1 MNITMPAFVTD
12 PFFILFVAV
21 LVMVAGIIWFRLHA
35 FIALL
40 LAAFIVAL
48 MTPASSIEQFALA
61 SGMSAAEAVAL
72 AEKSIGER
80 VAGAFGNTSA
90 QIGILI
96 AMAAVIGKCLLE
108 SGGAERIV
116 RSVIRVTGISK
127 APFAFTV
134 SSFFLAIPV
143 FFDTVFY
150 LMVPLAKALAA
161 RLKKNYLLL
170 ILSIA
175 AGGTM
180 AHSLLPPTP
189 GPLFL
194 VAVMDIPIHMMMTG
208 GFIVGIFAVTSGY
221 IYAVWIDK
229 KLSIPLRDS
238 PDARVSQIEAL
249 SKTESDNLPPLWFSS
264 LPILLPVLFISMNGI
279 TEAFMGDASD
289 GSVIYY
295 VRGVISFIGDKNI
308 ALVIGALVALL
319 LLSRQK
325 SGDPGLISSSVQ
337 NALMSGGVI
346 ILITAA
352 GGAFG
357 GMLQQTGISLKI
369 AELTREY
376 QMALIPLA
384 FIITAVVRTAQGSAT
399 VSMITAAGILSGM
412 SGNGGL
418 DYHVL
423 YLGLAI
429 ACGSKPF
436 PWMNDSGFW
445 IISRMSNFTP
455 GETLK
460 SFSSMLAVMGVTG
473 LIITYI
479 GALVFPMV

>member
-1 MNITMPAFVTD
+1 
-12 PFFILFVAV
+12 
-21 LVMVAGIIWFRLHA
+21 
-35 FIALL
+35 
-40 LAAFIVAL
+40 
-48 MTPASSIEQFALA
+48 
-61 SGMSAAEAVAL
+61 
-72 AEKSIGER
+72 
-80 VAGAFGNTSA
+80 
-90 QIGILI
+90 
-96 AMAAVIGKCLLE
+96 
-108 SGGAERIV
+108 
-116 RSVIRVTGISK
+116 
-127 APFAFTV
+127 
-134 SSFFLAIPV
+134 
-143 FFDTVFY
+143 
-150 LMVPLAKALAA
+150 
-161 RLKKNYLLL
+161 
-170 ILSIA
+170 
-175 AGGTM
+175 
-180 AHSLLPPTP
+180 
-189 GPLFL
+189 
-194 VAVMDIPIHMMMTG
+194 MDIPIHMMMTG

>member
-1 MNITMPAFVTD
+1 MPSFVTD
-12 PFFILFVAV
+12 PFFILFVSV

-48 MTPASSIEQFALA
+48 MTPASGIEQFAL
-61 SGMSAAEAVAL
+61 STGMSPGDAAAL
-72 AEKSIGER
+72 AGKSIGER

-96 AMAAVIGKCLLE
+96 AMAAVIGKCLLD

-116 RSVIRVTGISK
+116 RSVISVTGLSK
-127 APFAFTV
+127 APAAFTI

-161 RLKKNYLLL
+161 KLKKNYLLL

-238 PDARVSQIEAL
+238 PDAPVSRIEAL
-249 SKTESDNLPPLWFSS
+249 SKTEIGNLPPLWFSS
-264 LPILLPVLFISMNGI
+264 LPILLPVLFISLNGL
-279 TEAFMGDASD
+279 TEAFIGDVEKNSLMFYL
-289 GSVIYY
+289 SK
-295 VRGVISFIGDKNI
+295 FIAFAGDKNI
-308 ALVIGALVALL
+308 ALVTGGLFALL
-319 LLSRQK
+319 LLARQK
-325 SGDPGLISSSVQ
+325 SNDPAGISASVQ

-357 GMLQQTGISLKI
+357 GMLQQTGISIRI

-399 VSMITAAGILSGM
+399 VSMITAAGILGGL

-460 SFSSMLAVMGVTG
+460 SFSAMLVVMGVAG
-473 LIITYI
+473 LIVTYI

>member
-1 MNITMPAFVTD
+1 MILTMPDFVTD
-12 PFFILFVAV
+12 PFFILFISV

-48 MTPASSIEQFALA
+48 LTPAPAIEQFALA
-61 SGMSAAEAVAL
+61 GGMSAGEAAAL

-116 RSVIRVTGISK
+116 RSVINVTGISK
-127 APFAFTV
+127 APAAFTI

-161 RLKKNYLLL
+161 RLRKNYLLL

-208 GFIVGIFAVTSGY
+208 GFIVGIFAVASGY
-221 IYAVWIDK
+221 IYAVRIDK

-238 PDARVSQIEAL
+238 PDAPVSMIEAL
-249 SKTESDNLPPLWFSS
+249 SKTESGNLPPLWFSS
-264 LPILLPVLFISMNGI
+264 LPILLPVLFISLNWHRRPLG
-279 TEAFMGDASD
+279 GCWQN
-289 GSVIYY
+289 SVMFYLSKF
-295 VRGVISFIGDKNI
+295 ISFAGDKNI
-308 ALVIGALVALL
+308 ALVTGGLFALL
-319 LLSRQK
+319 LLVRQK
-325 SGDPGLISSSVQ
+325 PNNPGEISASVQ

-357 GMLQQTGISLKI
+357 GMLQQTGISIRI
-369 AELTREY
+369 AELTRDY

-399 VSMITAAGILSGM
+399 VSMITAAGILAGL

-460 SFSSMLAVMGVTG
+460 SFSVMLVIMGITG
-473 LIITYI
+473 LIVTYI
-479 GALVFPMV
+479 GALVFPLV

>member
-1 MNITMPAFVTD
+1 MALPAFISD

-21 LVMVAGIIWFRLHA
+21 FIMVAGIVWFRLHA

-40 LAAFIVAL
+40 LAAFIVAV

-61 SGMSAAEAVAL
+61 GGMSASDAVAL

-80 VAGAFGNTSA
+80 VAAAFGNTSA

-108 SGGAERIV
+108 SGGAERVI

-127 APFAFTV
+127 APAAFTV

-194 VAVMDIPIHMMMTG
+194 IAVMDIPIHMMMTG
-208 GFIVGIFAVTSGY
+208 GFIVGIFAVISGFL
-221 IYAVWIDK
+221 YASWINK

-238 PDARVSQIEAL
+238 PDAPVSQIEAF
-249 SKTESDNLPPLWFSS
+249 SKTESEKLPPLWLSS
-264 LPILLPVLFISMNGI
+264 LPILLPVLFISLNGI
-279 TEAFMGDASD
+279 METFVNDSDTGVFMIYLRKFIAFA
-289 GSVIYY
+289 
-295 VRGVISFIGDKNI
+295 GDKNI
-308 ALVIGALVALL
+308 ALVTGGLVALFL
-319 LLSRQK
+319 LVRQK
-325 SGDPGLISSSVQ
+325 SGDPEQISSSVQ
-337 NALMSGGVI
+337 DALMSGGVI

-357 GMLQQTGISLKI
+357 GMLQQTGISLRI
-369 AELTREY
+369 AELTKDY

-412 SGNGGL
+412 AGNGEL

-460 SFSSMLAVMGVTG
+460 SFSSMLAVMGVAG

-479 GALVFPMV
+479 GALVFPLV